1 MTSSLIVFDTSIF
14 VDQLRSGRHQARI
27 DSLAG
32 LIRTSAVV
40 LAELWRGTAT
50 RAERE
55 FLRALQEN
63 HPVWTPTRQN
73 WVESGEILSR
83 IHLAH
88 GFTPAKLRDLHFD
101 VLIALT
107 ARSHGARLV
116 ASNRADFELI
126 ASYRAV
132 QLEIW

>member
-1 MTSSLIVFDTSIF
+1 MASSLVVFDTSIF
-14 VDQLRSGRHQARI
+14 VDQLRSGRYQARI

-40 LAELWRGTAT
+40 LAELWRGATT

-55 FLRALQEN
+55 FLRALEQN
-63 HPVWTPTRQN
+63 HPVLTPTKQT

-83 IHLAH
+83 IHLAQ
-88 GFTPAKLRDLHFD
+88 GFAPAKLRDLHFD
-101 VLIALT
+101 VLIALS
-107 ARSHGARLV
+107 ARSYGARLV
-116 ASNRADFELI
+116 TSNRADFELI